1 MTFPKST
8 THIFP
13 TMQKAFEALDA
24 ALIKKEREN
33 KSIYYALSDSL
44 DPVLRDQFQDMI
56 QECHNEELPNDWRY
70 SIVKRLSWTFAEC
83 LDNRFKGTDE
93 NERDFLLD
101 ESFLI
106 SDNCVDIANSDL
118 FQWLADYTTRSEFN
132 DDYYGQKI
140 DLVSIARAR
149 QCEEIEFIAHTMING
164 IDQMSTCSFTP

>member
-70 SIVKRLSWTFAEC
+70 SIVKRLSWTFA
-83 LDNRFKGTDE
+83 
-93 NERDFLLD
+93 
-101 ESFLI
+101 
-106 SDNCVDIANSDL
+106 
-118 FQWLADYTTRSEFN
+118 
-132 DDYYGQKI
+132 
-140 DLVSIARAR
+140 
-149 QCEEIEFIAHTMING
+149 
-164 IDQMSTCSFTP
+164 